1 MSSLH
6 TFDQKSSQNQKYLF
20 ERKNRQNEEQAMDYL
35 IYGASN
41 KNELKKKS
49 EISEQESSQEI

>member
-1 MSSLH
+1 MTRKLKMSEG
-6 TFDQKSSQNQKYLF
+6 KI
-20 ERKNRQNEEQAMDYL
+20 RQNEEQAMDYL

>member
-1 MSSLH
+1 MSEGG
-6 TFDQKSSQNQKYLF
+6 K
-20 ERKNRQNEEQAMDYL
+20 RQNEEQAMDYL

-49 EISEQESSQEI
+49 EISEQESTQEMQGHKSIFNQNL